1 MNIVV
6 LAGGNSTER
15 EVSIVS
21 GQGVCGALRERN
33 HRAILLDAYFGKESV
48 EKDLF
53 PADYDIEKEVAWMKD
68 QSSRLEAVMA
78 ERKEFFGPNVLK
90 ICREADIVFLTLH
103 GANGEDGKAQAVL
116 DLMGIRYTGS
126 GHLSSGMAMDKGIT
140 KVVFEAAEIP
150 TPKGVTLEKNNCAS
164 SLEAYGMEY
173 PVVVKPCCGGSS
185 VGVCI
190 AHNQSEFAMALAE
203 AFSYEDEVVLEQFI
217 AGREF
222 SVAVVD
228 GKAYPVIEIAPIE
241 GFYDYKN
248 KYQEG
253 SCVETCPAKI
263 PLALSQ
269 EMQKYAEK
277 AYEALHLEAYARMDF
292 IMDEQ
297 GNLYCLEANTLPGM
311 TPTSLIP
318 QEAKAI
324 GMSYPQLCE
333 KLIEVSLNKYQ

>member
-1 MNIVV
+1 M
-6 LAGGNSTER
+6 
-15 EVSIVS
+15 
-21 GQGVCGALRERN
+21 
-33 HRAILLDAYFGKESV
+33 
-48 EKDLF
+48 
-53 PADYDIEKEVAWMKD
+53 
-68 QSSRLEAVMA
+68 
-78 ERKEFFGPNVLK
+78 
-90 ICREADIVFLTLH
+90 
-103 GANGEDGKAQAVL
+103 
-116 DLMGIRYTGS
+116 
-126 GHLSSGMAMDKGIT
+126 
-140 KVVFEAAEIP
+140 
-150 TPKGVTLEKNNCAS
+150 
-164 SLEAYGMEY
+164 
-173 PVVVKPCCGGSS
+173 
-185 VGVCI
+185 
-190 AHNQSEFAMALAE
+190 
-203 AFSYEDEVVLEQFI
+203 
-217 AGREF
+217 
-222 SVAVVD
+222 AVVD

-269 EMQKYAEK
+269 EMQKYAEM